1 MIMIILLIITQI
13 RSVISHGLK
22 PLVSVVT
29 ETHLCFKVG
38 LEHSVVIAP
47 VHLKGLNWSVEAEP

>member
-1 MIMIILLIITQI
+1 M
-13 RSVISHGLK
+13 ISHGLK